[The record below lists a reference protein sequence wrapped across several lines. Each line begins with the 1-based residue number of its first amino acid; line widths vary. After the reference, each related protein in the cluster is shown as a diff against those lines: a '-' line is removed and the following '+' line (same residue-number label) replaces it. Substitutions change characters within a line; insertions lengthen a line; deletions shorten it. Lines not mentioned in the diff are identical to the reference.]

1 MSTTT
6 RSKYV
11 ELTEHTSQQVALF
24 ASLVVGCCVVLM
36 LFVATPAMETFFRS
50 FLRSEVLHDGQKV
63 VYRISENRSEEIIE
77 THTVGTWAL
86 VDERSARQIVDRP
99 DVPVPAEY
107 IFKPLISLT
116 PIVLVAS
123 VLLAAIITTLLPPG
137 IGLVR
142 QKIERE
148 ILNVLDRLAW
158 SLYGEHTAEE
168 IKTLT
173 RDITT
178 ADTRRLHDL
187 AEIYNVH
194 YTDLELLQRALQWRI
209 SSGLSQLI
217 HVHAGVKFYM
227 REYFTDRYSNAVLG
241 VVYIGAAMLIIVIG
255 IRGLK
260 FLPAS
265 DPSVV
270 LGALSLE
277 FMLLITYASVLMYGR
292 QEDQG
297 GFDLA
302 RNAVSGAHTISSGD
316 ADAEQLLRAFLGVHR
331 SASGEKHND

>member
-1 MSTTT
+1 MSATT

-11 ELTEHTSQQVALF
+11 ELTEHTTQQVALF
-24 ASLVVGCCVVLM
+24 ASLVIGCCVVLM
-36 LFVATPAMETFFRS
+36 LFIATPAMESFFRA

-63 VYRISENRSEEIIE
+63 VYRISENRPDEIIE

-86 VDERSARQIVDRP
+86 VDEKLAQQIAERP

-116 PIVLVAS
+116 PIVIVAS
-123 VLLAAIITTLLPPG
+123 VLLSAVITTLLPPG

-194 YTDLELLQRALQWRI
+194 YTDLELLQRALRWRV
-209 SSGLSQLI
+209 SNGFSKLI
-217 HVHAGVKFYM
+217 HVHDGVKFYM

-277 FMLLITYASVLMYGR
+277 FMLLITYAAVLMYGR

-297 GFDLA
+297 GFDLS
-302 RNAVSGAHTISSGD
+302 RNPASAMSATSTAD
-316 ADAEQLLRAFLGVHR
+316 ADSEQLLRAFLGLQR
-331 SASGEKHND
+331 SATGERRND

>member
-1 MSTTT
+1 MSATT

-11 ELTEHTSQQVALF
+11 ELTEHTTQQVLLF
-24 ASLVVGCCVVLM
+24 VSLIITSCVVLM
-36 LFVATPAMETFFRS
+36 LYVATPTMESFFRS

-63 VYRISENRSEEIIE
+63 VYRISENRPQEIIE

-86 VDERSARQIVDRP
+86 VDEKSALQIAERP
-99 DVPVPAEY
+99 DVPVTAEY
-107 IFKPLISLT
+107 IFKPLISLA
-116 PIVLVAS
+116 PIVIVGS
-123 VLLAAIITTLLPPG
+123 ILLAAIITTLLPPG

-158 SLYGEHTAEE
+158 SIYGEHTAEE
-168 IKTLT
+168 IKTLSK
-173 RDITT
+173 DITN
-178 ADTRRLHDL
+178 ADVRKLHDL
-187 AEIYNVH
+187 AEIYGVH
-194 YTDLELLQRALQWRI
+194 YTDLELLQRALKWRV
-209 SSGLSQLI
+209 SNGFSKLI
-217 HVHAGVKFYM
+217 HVHDGVKFYM

-270 LGALSLE
+270 LGALGLE
-277 FMLLITYASVLMYGR
+277 FMLLITYAAVLMYGR

-297 GFDLA
+297 GFELTRNKDVGSTTALA
-302 RNAVSGAHTISSGD
+302 GD
-316 ADAEQLLRAFLGVHR
+316 ADAEQLLRAFLGVKR
-331 SASGEKHND
+331 ASSGDQGHV